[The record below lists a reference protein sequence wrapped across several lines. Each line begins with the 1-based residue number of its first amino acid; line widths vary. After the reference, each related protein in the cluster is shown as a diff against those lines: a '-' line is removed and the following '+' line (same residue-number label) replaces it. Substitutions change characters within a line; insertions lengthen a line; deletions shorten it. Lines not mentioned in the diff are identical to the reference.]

1 MPFNPFSNNVPPLN
15 PPKLSENPC
24 FANRRGNLIKN
35 RSRFLLSQVRSEITF
50 LNFLVDI
57 GLKLN

>member
-1 MPFNPFSNNVPPLN
+1 MAFNPFSNNVPPLN

-50 LNFLVDI
+50 
-57 GLKLN
+57 